1 MSLKRA
7 DLRFAL
13 PHPVRT
19 AAVVGDLEGWAEG
32 LRLAGV
38 EVIEDGRADAP
49 DVVVAPAGL
58 VSRAVATGAGQ
69 IILEGRGGSKAL
81 RAAAVQPARFLPLPR
96 IDAPSVILPLE
107 RGSPVPRYVLERW
120 RPADGTIKHA
130 RDRAAAA
137 LIEAGALP
145 PLRPWQT
152 IGARTA
158 GPPFLIRA
166 ASSLDVPPQSKWYM
180 TPGQGDPLARGLF
193 QIFPPGAAA
202 PRWVLKFARVAG
214 YREPF
219 DRDERGLRIAA
230 EAGGAVA
237 RHAPGLVGR
246 LEVDGLHASIETAAV
261 GEILAMRLRRH
272 RAGKS
277 SIEAVEA
284 IASWILQVAQETA
297 APPAT
302 LADERRRLTEK
313 VLPQWASQGVAPD
326 LVDRLPELRA
336 VLQHNDVGSWNVIVA
351 GANEFVVIDWESAR
365 RHGLPLWDLLYF
377 LTDALSALEGA
388 NTAEDRAA
396 AAIPLLRGESR
407 WSDLLFGWV
416 RRAVEEAQ
424 IQPDAVGPIAT
435 LGWLHHGLS
444 HVRRGRRVER
454 VEPGSGLVDPVGLI
468 APAWLRDPALGPS
481 WNRWRA

>member
-32 LRLAGV
+32 LQLAGV
-38 EVIEDGRADAP
+38 EVIEDGRDGVP

-58 VSRAVATGAGQ
+58 VRRALATGARQ

-81 RAAAVQPARFLPLPR
+81 RAAAVQPTHFLPLPR
-96 IDAPSVILPLE
+96 IDAPSVVLPLQ

-120 RPADGTIKHA
+120 RPSDGTIKSA

-152 IGARTA
+152 IAAREP

-166 ASSLDVPPQSKWYM
+166 ASSLDVPPQSRWYM
-180 TPGQGDPLARGLF
+180 APGQGDPLARGIF
-193 QIFPPGAAA
+193 QIFPPGETA

-214 YREPF
+214 YRDPF
-219 DRDERGLRIAA
+219 DRDERGLRLAA

-237 RHAPGLVGR
+237 EHAPRLIGR

-272 RAGKS
+272 RAVRS
-277 SIEAVEA
+277 SIAAVES

-297 APPAT
+297 APPTA
-302 LADERRRLTEK
+302 LAAERRRLSEEVVPRWT
-313 VLPQWASQGVAPD
+313 SYGVASD
-326 LVDRLPELRA
+326 LVDRLPELPA
-336 VLQHNDVGSWNVIVA
+336 VLQHNDIGSWNVIVTDA
-351 GANEFVVIDWESAR
+351 GEFVVIDWESAR

-388 NTAEDRAA
+388 NTFEERAA

-416 RRAVEEAQ
+416 RRAVDVAQ
-424 IQPDAVGPIAT
+424 IDPDAVGPIAT

-444 HVRRGRRVER
+444 HVLRGRAVEA
-454 VEPGSGLVDPVGLI
+454 VEPGSGIVDPVGFI

-481 WNRWRA
+481 WNRWRG